1 MNQPDTAAEV
11 TQLRRTLSHP
21 VVDGDGHIIES
32 FALFSEYLRKLNST
46 ETAERVITQFR
57 TQRTGSMGDPERG
70 DQRGAWW
77 GVTNDAKDLAT
88 VMAPALLSER
98 LEEIGLDFTVLYPTL
113 GLGLLTLPDPEARRL
128 AVRALN
134 TMLAELSADHQR
146 HLTVAASIPMHT
158 PEEAIAELEHCVGS
172 LGMKVAAIPA
182 GVARPWPAYPE
193 AFPTASFVDRYGL
206 DSHFDYDPV
215 WETFQRLGVAVTCHG
230 AIGLRYLDSGRRS
243 PTNYMFNH
251 IGGHAY
257 QQCELAK
264 SLIMGGVPL
273 RFPDLRFAFLEGG
286 VGWACDLLHSLAE
299 HWEKRNAEGLEAY
312 DPGKLDGE
320 QLAQYLRD
328 YGINIP
334 EGQSPLGWLS
344 PRSRNSAEGTQPDWA
359 RDEFEPSGIT
369 DEEQFAEIF
378 STQFYFGCEA
388 DDRGVYRALDGKGN
402 PFSLRLNAMFSSDIG
417 HWDVPHLGSV
427 LLASRGLVQLGLLSE
442 ADYRDFVFTHPVRVH
457 GEMNPRFFEGTPAE
471 SAARELLAN
480 GSATRTTQA

>member
-1 MNQPDTAAEV
+1 MNQPDVAAEV
-11 TQLRRTLSHP
+11 TRLRRSLSHP

-46 ETAERVITQFR
+46 ETAERVITHFR
-57 TQRTGSMGDPERG
+57 THRPSSMGDPERG

-77 GVTNDAKDLAT
+77 GVTNDARDLAT
-88 VMAPALLSER
+88 VMAPALLAER
-98 LEEIGLDFTVLYPTL
+98 MEEIGLDFTVLYPTL

-146 HLTVAASIPMHT
+146 CLTVAASIPMHT
-158 PEEAIAELEHCVGS
+158 PEEAIAELEHCVGN
-172 LGMKVAAIPA
+172 LGMKAAMIPA

-193 AFPTASFVDRYGL
+193 AFPAASFVDRYGL

-264 SLIMGGVPL
+264 SLIMGGVPR

-299 HWEKRNAEGLEAY
+299 HWEKRNAEGLKAY
-312 DPGKLDGE
+312 DPSKLDRE
-320 QLAQYLRD
+320 QLARTLKD
-328 YGINIP
+328 YGINVP
-334 EGQSPLGWLS
+334 EGQSPLAGLG
-344 PRSRNSAEGTQPDWA
+344 RMTRNPEEGAQPDWA
-359 RDEFEPSGIT
+359 RDEFESSGIT
-369 DEEQFAEIF
+369 EEGQLADIFA
-378 STQFYFGCEA
+378 TQFYFGCEA
-388 DDRGVYRALDGKGN
+388 DDRGVFRALDGKGN
-402 PFSLRLNAMFSSDIG
+402 PFSLRLNAMFSSDSG

-427 LLASRGLVQLGLLSE
+427 VLASRGLVHLGLLTE
-442 ADYRDFVFTHPVRVH
+442 ADYQDFVFTYPVRVH
-457 GEMNPRFFEGTPAE
+457 GEMNPRFFAGTAVE
-471 SAARELLAN
+471 RAARELLAN
-480 GSATRTTQA
+480 GSAARATQA